1 MNPIRHL
8 RRLAAALAGLATA
21 LLATATPAFAVPP
34 PPEPPGWNK
43 HPPLPSQVHTVV
55 IGGMP
60 GWQIALIAAGTALL
74 AATVAVL
81 AYRAW
86 TARRKTITAA
96 ALTMYAGN
104 AMLHRPRARPGA
116 APQQA
121 NWNPS
126 RPQMTGAPPCHDS
139 WTSTST

>member
-1 MNPIRHL
+1 MNPIGHL

-96 ALTMYAGN
+96 A
-104 AMLHRPRARPGA
+104 
-116 APQQA
+116 
-121 NWNPS
+121 
-126 RPQMTGAPPCHDS
+126 
-139 WTSTST
+139 

>member
-43 HPPLPSQVHTVV
+43 PPPLPSQVHTVV

-96 ALTMYAGN
+96 A
-104 AMLHRPRARPGA
+104 
-116 APQQA
+116 
-121 NWNPS
+121 
-126 RPQMTGAPPCHDS
+126 
-139 WTSTST
+139 